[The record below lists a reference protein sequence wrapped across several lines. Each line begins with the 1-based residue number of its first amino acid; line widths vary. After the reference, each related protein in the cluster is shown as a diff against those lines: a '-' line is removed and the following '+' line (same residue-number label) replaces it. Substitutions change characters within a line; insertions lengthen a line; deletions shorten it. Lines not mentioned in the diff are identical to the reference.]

1 MFRQHQFPVAVR
13 EVADWLAASD
23 HHKAG
28 ALRAVHFGSR
38 AEWWLDLSDL
48 GYPIQAVKIS
58 LNPEFPAAPCELF
71 VDPKHCLALPHIE
84 LDGRVCLATAPRPED
99 YASPITAVAE
109 ALSQFSTQLLHK
121 SNSPLWIEREF
132 HQERASYWNRFNL
145 QALKVRGARLPP
157 RVTFVDVPAVGNWM
171 EGSIA
176 AYVRS
181 SSTRQRISVQVVTS
195 KEHDPE
201 TLAKRHSWT
210 EGTFMRGSA
219 IFIRLP
225 EGQLWTPATWPQ
237 TFGEI
242 VHLAHAA
249 TGGELSLETW
259 LRSAD
264 SSVREGPAGN
274 NKVAIGQQPLLV
286 VFALSTELYGYQLSP
301 PAVSIVETLHVTPI
315 IIHRVDPQWI
325 FARDHATAVV
335 DQRLSKSVL
344 LLGCGSLGCQVA
356 EVLARSG
363 VGKIDIVDMEIFDG
377 PNISRH
383 VLGMSSV
390 RRGKAP
396 TMAARMTKEIPRITV
411 RGFAETAQ
419 RWVLKHCK
427 PGQYDLVVDCTADSG
442 VRQFLALNRDR
453 RLGDVPLV
461 HAWVEPFC
469 AATHVVASTL
479 ESAWPATDPVHPN
492 VSAATYPAST
502 KVQLPACSDGFH
514 PYGSADIMQAAG
526 FCSERIVSI
535 IDRPLVD
542 STVWSHVRSKAF
554 FDSLRLPGIETNPIV
569 PSQGGRSDGVFMTR
583 RLSDLLG
590 KK

>member
-1 MFRQHQFPVAVR
+1 MFSRHQFPAAVS

-23 HHKAG
+23 YHKAG
-28 ALRAVHFGSR
+28 AVRAVHYGSR
-38 AEWWLDLSDL
+38 AEWWLDLSGL

-71 VDPKHCLALPHIE
+71 VDPKHCLALPHVE
-84 LDGRVCLATAPRPED
+84 EDGRVCLATAPRPED
-99 YASPITAVAE
+99 YVSPITAVAV
-109 ALSQFSTQLLHK
+109 ALDQFSTQLLHK

-145 QALKVRGARLPP
+145 QALEARGARPPP
-157 RVTFVDVPAVGNWM
+157 RVTFVDVPAVDSWM

-176 AYVRS
+176 AYVRTS
-181 SSTRQRISVQVVTS
+181 SKRQRIAVQVVTS
-195 KEHDPE
+195 KDHDPDA
-201 TLAKRHSWT
+201 LAKRHSWA
-210 EGTFMRGSA
+210 EGTFMRGSS

-225 EGQLWTPATWPQ
+225 EAQLWTPATWPQ
-237 TFGEI
+237 TFQEI
-242 VHLAHAA
+242 VNLAHSA

-259 LRSAD
+259 LRSAA
-264 SSVREGPAGN
+264 SAVHEGPAGN
-274 NKVAIGQQPLLV
+274 NKVALGQQPLLV
-286 VFALSTELYGYQLSP
+286 VFALGTELYGYQLSP

-315 IIHRVDPQWI
+315 IIHRIDPQWI

-335 DQRLSKSVL
+335 NQRLSKRVL

-383 VLGMSSV
+383 VLGMSAV

-396 TMAARMTKEIPRITV
+396 SVAACITKEIPRIV
-411 RGFAETAQ
+411 VQGFAETAQ
-419 RWVLKHCK
+419 RWVLEHCK
-427 PGQYDLVVDCTADSG
+427 PGKHDLVIDCTADSG

-453 RLGDVPLV
+453 LLGDVPV
-461 HAWVEPFC
+461 AHAWVEPFC
-469 AATHVVASTL
+469 SATHVVASML
-479 ESAWPATDPVHPN
+479 DAPWPATDPVHPN

-514 PYGSADIMQAAG
+514 PYGSSDIMQAAG
-526 FCSERIVSI
+526 FCSERIISI
-535 IDRPLVD
+535 IDRPLEV
-542 STVWSHVRSKAF
+542 STVWSYVRSQAF
-554 FDSLRLPGIETNPIV
+554 FDGLGVPGIETNPIV
-569 PSQGGRSDGVFMTR
+569 PSQGAPNDGISITR
-583 RLSDLLG
+583 RLVDLLG
-590 KK
+590 KE